1 MKIAIL
7 DAKTLGEDL
16 ELSLFEALGEL
27 AIYDTT
33 SPKEM
38 EERTKDVDV
47 IIVNKIRCNAQTLSH
62 AERLRLICVAATG
75 YDNVDIAYARERG
88 IAVANVVGYSTNS
101 VTQVTLAM
109 VLSLATHL
117 SEYSAYTKSGRYSSG
132 RFANALTPVY
142 HELAGKTW
150 GIYGCGN
157 IGRRVAAAAQALGCR
172 VLVTKRTPV
181 SDYECVSLETL
192 LKEADVLTVH
202 TPLTAETRASIGKT
216 ELARM
221 KKGSILV
228 NVARGAVL
236 DEEAVTESVLSGHL
250 GGFGTDVYAEEPFR
264 TGHPYEKL
272 YTSENV
278 ILTPHMAWGA
288 REARER
294 CMQEIK
300 KNIEAFLKK
309 EVRNRVDL

>member
-7 DAKTLGEDL
+7 DAMTLGEDL
-16 ELSLFEALGEL
+16 DLSLFESLGEL

-33 SPKEM
+33 SVEEM
-38 EERTKDVDV
+38 EERTKDVDI
-47 IIVNKIRCNAQTLSH
+47 IIVNKIRCNAETLSH
-62 AERLRLICVAATG
+62 AEHLRLICVAATG

-88 IAVANVVGYSTNS
+88 IGVANVVGYSTNS

-117 SEYSAYTKSGRYSSG
+117 SEYGAYTKSGRYSGG

-150 GIYGCGN
+150 GIYGFGN
-157 IGRRVAAAAQALGCR
+157 IGHRVAAVAQALGCR
-172 VLVTKRTPV
+172 VLITKRTPV

-192 LKEADVLTVH
+192 LRESDILTVH

-236 DEEAVTESVLSGHL
+236 DEAAVTESVLSGHL
-250 GGFGTDVYAEEPFR
+250 GGFGTDVYVEEPFR
-264 TGHPYEKL
+264 TGHQYEKL

-309 EVRNRVDL
+309 EIRNRVDL